1 MVVIVLLFLKQRRGQ
16 VVLNLPAHVAPCN
29 LLNRR
34 STFLP
39 VNGYWQATSVKHYH
53 SGHWPH
59 PDSTRTHG
67 HPGSAWGGATWQN
80 TRLRVWQNKKKNAE
94 MKNKNKKMAWR
105 ETIHMRASLLIHSK
119 QVREDQQMSLGIR
132 NLLWINSQLL
142 CWEFHFVL

>member
-59 PDSTRTHG
+59 PDSTRAHG

-80 TRLRVWQNKKKNAE
+80 TPLRVWQSKKNAE
-94 MKNKNKKMAWR
+94 MKKNNKKKTAWGK
-105 ETIHMRASLLIHSK
+105 TIHIVTEPHFSSIPNKSEMINKWASKFGIFYELIRSCC
-119 QVREDQQMSLGIR
+119 VE
-132 NLLWINSQLL
+132 N
-142 CWEFHFVL
+142 FT